1 MRKFI
6 FDRNEIK
13 LRTEVSGTY
22 TNREKNTVCVTV
34 RWKLL
39 VPSFLKDWTFF
50 MEHSKEENNPFYGET
65 KGVAY
70 CLDEDKFNP
79 VLGEKIARAKAEAKA
94 YEAASKNITS
104 IIMAIGNAVDRLVD
118 LTGDFNLKSVK
129 VQKHNVEYIKR
140 IA

>member
-13 LRTEVSGTY
+13 LRTEVTGIY
-22 TNREKNTVCVTV
+22 TNRERNTVCVTV
-34 RWKLL
+34 RWKIL
-39 VPSFLKDWTFF
+39 VPSFLKDWAFF
-50 MEHSKEENNPFYGET
+50 MGHSKEENNPFYGEA

-70 CLDEDKFNP
+70 CLDEDTFNP

-94 YEAASKNITS
+94 YEEASRNITS
-104 IIMAIGNAVDRLVD
+104 IIMAVGNAVDRLVE
-118 LTGDFNLKSVK
+118 LTGAFNLKSVK

>member
-13 LRTEVSGTY
+13 LRTEVTGTY

-39 VPSFLKDWTFF
+39 VPSFLKDWAFF
-50 MEHSKEENNPFYGET
+50 MEQSKEENNPFYGET

-70 CLDEDKFNP
+70 CLKEDTFNP
-79 VLGEKIARAKAEAKA
+79 ALGAKIARAKAEAKA
-94 YEAASKNITS
+94 YEDASRSMTS
-104 IIMAIGNAVDRLVD
+104 IVMVVGNAVDRLVE